1 MVSKIVKKA
10 LRAIVHYDLYWIY
23 KAAESLPEIQV
34 PAGVSIAPLD
44 AAQVK
49 AAPHAEVNRHSGCGG
64 TESAGF
70 GAWAGDRLVAVCW
83 FQWGDRYRKRG
94 NVWPIGS
101 NAAKLVQI
109 STEPDFRG
117 RGIAPALITAG
128 VQAMRR
134 CGFAEVYARIW
145 HSNRASQNAF
155 QKCEWRRV
163 AFVVRIWGVPVRLKW
178 PVGLP
183 TAR

>member
-10 LRAIVHYDLYWIY
+10 FRAIVPYDLYWIY
-23 KAAESLPEIQV
+23 RAAENLPEV
-34 PAGVSIAPLD
+34 PVPLGVAIAPLD
-44 AAQVK
+44 VAQVK
-49 AAPHAEVNRHSGCGG
+49 AAPHTEVNRHGECGG

-70 GAWAGDRLVAVCW
+70 GAWAEGRLVAVCW

-94 NVWPIGS
+94 NLWPIGS

-128 VQAMRR
+128 VQAMRH
-134 CGFAEVYARIW
+134 CGFAEIYARIW
-145 HSNRASQNAF
+145 HSNRASQRAF
-155 QKCEWRRV
+155 KKGGWQRS
-163 AFVVRIWGVPVRLKW
+163 AFVGRIWGVPIRLKFI
-178 PVGLP
+178 
-183 TAR
+183 AR

>member
-10 LRAIVHYDLYWIY
+10 FRAILHYDLYWIY
-23 KAAESLPEIQV
+23 RAEDSSPEV
-34 PAGVSIAPLD
+34 PVPLGVAIAPVD
-44 AAQVK
+44 AVEVK

-70 GAWAGDRLVAVCW
+70 GAWADDRLVAVCW
-83 FQWGDRYRKRG
+83 FQWGDRYRERG

-109 STEPDFRG
+109 STEPGFRG
-117 RGIAPALITAG
+117 RGIAPALITAS
-128 VQAMRR
+128 VQAMRNR
-134 CGFAEVYARIW
+134 GFVEVYARIW
-145 HSNRASQNAF
+145 HSNRASQQAF
-155 QKCEWRRV
+155 QKCGWQRV
-163 AFVVRIWGVPVRLKW
+163 AFVVRIWGLPVHFKW

-183 TAR
+183 AAR